1 MRGALPRRGWLR
13 AAPAVR
19 LPVRHQHRLG
29 AGRHLFHPRDHPGA
43 CHGRDITASSG
54 SSVLHCSR
62 VAAGGAA
69 GPALGGVRLPALPP
83 PLRPAVTL
91 PRWPPPPPPLLT
103 AALAPLQTN
112 PKLHDTIIERLM
124 DTFPAVRASRVASCA
139 LWIISEYC
147 TRRWGLP
154 RGRVV
159 VVVACS
165 RRAGGQAGRQRGR
178 EPPARIPPPCCLLL
192 PTVRLPPAQRRGDFR
207 CRGDDQGVPGAA
219 AAVQGARG
227 G

>member
-1 MRGALPRRGWLR
+1 MRFPD
-13 AAPAVR
+13 V
-19 LPVRHQHRLG
+19 
-29 AGRHLFHPRDHPGA
+29 AG
-43 CHGRDITASSG
+43 
-54 SSVLHCSR
+54 SVLHLLCDFLSDTNTASALDVIYFIREIIQVRAMGVTLQHR
-62 VAAGGAA
+62 VARVCCIAA
-69 GPALGGVRLPALPP
+69 GWLLGVPLGPHWAGLGSQPCRRPCALLSPFHAGPC
-83 PLRPAVTL
+83 
-91 PRWPPPPPPLLT
+91 PPPPLLT